1 MNMQLSKTEIAIANS
16 KTVFGATVKSVS
28 DGLGKTEKI
37 IKKSTNI
44 KLGKKVTKGKFN
56 GFPIFTVTLQERATC
71 PTDCIHWSNCYGNNM
86 PFATRYTLDKQAIEL
101 MESELTELQRKY
113 PNGFLVR
120 LHILG
125 DFFSLAYVEQWNK
138 WLRQFSALHVYGYT
152 ANLPNS
158 KITLYRKIANAI
170 IDIRN
175 EYKERFAVRFSGYND
190 SDKMTALSY
199 DDEIAVKM
207 VQDKKAFIC
216 PVQENKTDSC
226 GTCTACWASFKPVVF
241 ITH

>member
-86 PFATRYTLDKQAIEL
+86 PFATRYTLDKEEKI
-101 MESELTELQRKY
+101 SKW
-113 PNGFLVR
+113 
-120 LHILG
+120 
-125 DFFSLAYVEQWNK
+125 FFSSLAYTWR
-138 WLRQFSALHVYGYT
+138 LLFT
-152 ANLPNS
+152 
-158 KITLYRKIANAI
+158 
-170 IDIRN
+170 
-175 EYKERFAVRFSGYND
+175 
-190 SDKMTALSY
+190 
-199 DDEIAVKM
+199 
-207 VQDKKAFIC
+207 
-216 PVQENKTDSC
+216 
-226 GTCTACWASFKPVVF
+226 
-241 ITH
+241 